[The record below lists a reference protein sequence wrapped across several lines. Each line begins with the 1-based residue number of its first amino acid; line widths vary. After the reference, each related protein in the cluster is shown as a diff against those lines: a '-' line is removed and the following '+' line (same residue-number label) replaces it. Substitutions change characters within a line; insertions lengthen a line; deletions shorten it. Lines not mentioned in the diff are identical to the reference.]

1 MGPLSGDMT
10 GQGAPLHWAALS
22 PEYAA
27 CAEGKQQSPIDV
39 AGYGNGSG
47 AAPISLSYNTD
58 AKGIRNDGRF
68 VHVDYGAGN
77 TLSVGERTYELKS
90 AHFHSPS
97 EHLIDGESFAAELHL
112 VHSDADGN
120 LAVIGLVFE
129 QGPPSPTSAGDSG
142 RRTGCR

>member
-1 MGPLSGDMT
+1 M
-10 GQGAPLHWAALS
+10 S

-47 AAPISLSYNTD
+47 AAPISFSYNTD
-58 AKGIRNDGRF
+58 AMAIRNDGRT

-77 TLSVGERTYELKS
+77 TLSVGQRDYALKS
-90 AHFHSPS
+90 AHLHSPS
-97 EHLIDGESFAAELHL
+97 EHLVDGESFAAELHL

-120 LAVIGLVFE
+120 
-129 QGPPSPTSAGDSG
+129 SG
-142 RRTGCR
+142 R